1 MKLLYKIKGSQK
13 HGIEIK
19 MSGDLN
25 PYLDKQTNDCE
36 FKSSTVIWTKLSLFV
51 ISGLTNSIFFITLII
66 DFVTT
71 VKNNPLK

>member
-1 MKLLYKIKGSQK
+1 MKLLYKIKGSKK

-19 MSGDLN
+19 ISGNLN
-25 PYLDKQTNDCE
+25 PHLDKQTNDCE
-36 FKSSTVIWTKLSLFV
+36 FKSSTVTWTKLSLFV
-51 ISGLTNSIFFITLII
+51 ILGLANSIFFITLII